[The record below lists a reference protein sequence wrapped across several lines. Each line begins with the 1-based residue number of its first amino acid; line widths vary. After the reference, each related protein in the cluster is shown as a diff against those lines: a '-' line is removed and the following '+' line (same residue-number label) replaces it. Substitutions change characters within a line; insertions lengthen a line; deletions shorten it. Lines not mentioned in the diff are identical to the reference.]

1 MEFSLCSI
9 MFPLLYKYFLAE
21 KFMLQVLA
29 KQDSPEV
36 HANAAEILCAVTRC
50 APPSLATKICS
61 PRYSNFIL
69 WQHVN
74 PYAVI
79 LGTCFCQGAKYV
91 SWVVY

>member
-1 MEFSLCSI
+1 
-9 MFPLLYKYFLAE
+9 
-21 KFMLQVLA
+21 MLQVLA

-61 PRYSNFIL
+61 PRYSNFIF
-69 WQHVN
+69 WQHDESLFSFF
-74 PYAVI
+74 PI
-79 LGTCFCQGAKYV
+79 QFFWELFCQGAKYV